1 MSERISLAE
10 FAQIVIYKAQVSDF
24 TRVVSVGTRVRNH
37 ENFYA
42 IFCEDDFGHESVI
55 EIPYY
60 VEDECEV

>member
-1 MSERISLAE
+1 MKNRISLSE
-10 FAQIVIYKAQVSDF
+10 FAIIVMVKARVSDF